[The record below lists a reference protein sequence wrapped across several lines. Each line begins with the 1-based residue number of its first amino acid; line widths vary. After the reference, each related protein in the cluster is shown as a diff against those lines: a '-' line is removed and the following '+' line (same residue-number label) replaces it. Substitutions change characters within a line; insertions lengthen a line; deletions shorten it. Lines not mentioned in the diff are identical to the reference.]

1 MRSSSY
7 SVQHIWSFS
16 GESSTQNK
24 VGYLSCYTTNILS
37 LCAETNKASVK
48 GLNLLFLYSCNGLIN
63 EFQQEKVH
71 RYQVNYIKEI
81 SNDGTVHLADARNVT
96 LRTHRVNGALV
107 EVSCNPFTEDS
118 ESQSNQ
124 VSHWDGISCESSSD
138 FIIVPND
145 PKGSVLRV

>member
-1 MRSSSY
+1 M
-7 SVQHIWSFS
+7 VTNLT
-16 GESSTQNK
+16 TQNK
-24 VGYLSCYTTNILS
+24 VGYLSCYTTNTLS

-48 GLNLLFLYSCNGLIN
+48 GLNLLFLYSRNGLIN

-124 VSHWDGISCESSSD
+124 VSH
-138 FIIVPND
+138 
-145 PKGSVLRV
+145 